1 MVEWL
6 LQRCCLLGIRQKVVI
21 VLLIGLLI
29 ALSISGW
36 LLLRDV
42 EQDILKET
50 NRRGAEMVDYL
61 SQSLA
66 YSMVGYDYHT
76 IQLQLDQIIQS
87 GSIMQVRVLSDRG
100 NLMAEATHPS
110 RPSVERAGFDGPVWL
125 NQQHIGHI
133 ELELNIDPIVQQLA
147 AQKAAIIKREI
158 IVILLIALGEFMVLS
173 WVIIRPL
180 TQVSRALESN
190 VDDSGLILRE
200 IPVHAKDEIGELAQR
215 FNLVRA
221 QLNVANEKL
230 QGKVEATDKELQ
242 AAYEQLLAQSARLQ
256 DINDELERISLT
268 DPLTGL
274 GNRRAFDLDIEN
286 DVAMFKRH
294 GDLGSL
300 VMMDLDHFKRI
311 NDTYGHDVGDQV
323 LVQFAHMLR
332 VHIRETDS
340 ICRMGGEEFAIFLR
354 RTDSNEA
361 IATANNLR
369 ELTEMMAIEIG
380 DELQI
385 QITVSIGVASLSNER
400 QLDTTMS
407 LYKAA
412 DQAMYISKQRG
423 RNQVTCYDQLKL
435 LHTQRG

>member
-242 AAYEQLLAQSARLQ
+242 AAYEQLLAQSTRLQ
-256 DINDELERISLT
+256 DINNELERISLT